1 MQSSW
6 RCCRLMD
13 GKPFNLKLT
22 ALLLLLGIWIVPAHP
37 CGAAPALGPIAV
49 FLSDTEAAY
58 TEPVSAFQDEIQI
71 PVQIF
76 NLKGEIDNAP
86 REMARIFA
94 IHPVLILALGAK
106 AAYTAKVWTADHP
119 QIPVIFALVL
129 NWRRYKLLDGQNN
142 IAGIASEVAPG
153 TQFVNLTMTSPQIKR
168 IGVIYSRLHS
178 SETIRQAR
186 EAAVKLGLTLVARPI
201 KRPME
206 FRQAYKQISEQID
219 SFWMIA
225 DPVAYTLA
233 NVDWIKKR
241 CTRDRL
247 ICLGQSRNIAEVGVL
262 LAVEPDMANV
272 GMQAASMA
280 KNILL
285 NRVSPKQIGVMP
297 PLGTRLVLNAKT
309 AETIDLKLNPVVQ
322 DLAGEI
328 IDR

>member
-1 MQSSW
+1 
-6 RCCRLMD
+6 MD

-94 IHPVLILALGAK
+94 IHPV
-106 AAYTAKVWTADHP
+106 
-119 QIPVIFALVL
+119 ALVL

-219 SFWMIA
+219 SFWILA

-285 NRVSPKQIGVMP
+285 NHQSPKQIGVMP

-309 AETIDLKLNPVVQ
+309 AETIDLKLNHVVQ